1 MASETPTLDRLAA
14 DLVATLTAAVPDD
27 WRIVDADAKP
37 SAYLVPVIYYEQGDI
52 VTTLGGALP
61 AGWVGVEYTLTL
73 AAPEQD
79 PITGT
84 RTATGALLH
93 LLPALDG
100 LPYLVWD
107 KAEKLRLTSGETCYR
122 IEVTNLTRLTDP
134 TPDAVGATTTE
145 PDPVPALMPEE
156 A

>member
-14 DLVATLTAAVPDD
+14 DLVTTLTAAVPTD
-27 WRIVDADAKP
+27 WRIVDADEKP
-37 SAYLVPVIYYEQGDI
+37 ATYLVPVIYYEQGDI

-73 AAPEQD
+73 AAPEHD
-79 PITGT
+79 PVKGT
-84 RTATGALLH
+84 TTVTAALLH
-93 LLPALDG
+93 LLPALDA
-100 LPYLVWD
+100 LAYLVWE
-107 KAEKLRLTSGETCYR
+107 KAEKLRLTTGETCYR

-134 TPDAVGATTTE
+134 TTITPATAPE
-145 PDPVPALMPEE
+145 PTPQE